1 MRERT
6 KVLLDTDIG
15 DDIDDAMAL
24 CLALSSPEIELVGIT
39 TVTKNVMDR
48 ARLAKKLTVLAGR
61 DIPVYAGY
69 CDGIVERRDP
79 YDYPESFAMYG
90 GKPHMLQY
98 TPDLESDEYAPL
110 NRGEGLNGESAVDF
124 IIDSCRRYGKDL
136 IVCAI
141 GPLSNLARAMKKDP
155 EALSLAREVAL
166 MGGCYYRT
174 FPEYNI
180 KADAEAADM
189 LVSPALDNVVCFGL
203 EATEKLAL
211 SREQTETIMNYKGDP
226 AAEWLG
232 KLTRVWDE
240 KIKVAPVLFDPVTL
254 YYCADPTIAETEK
267 MEVKVLTEGAG
278 RGLTVNVG
286 DWWKK
291 LKRFDYGT
299 VTVARSSDKERFI
312 GEFMSRVFG
321 AGKKA

>member
-1 MRERT
+1 MTKREQLRERY
-6 KVLLDTDIG
+6 
-15 DDIDDAMAL
+15 
-24 CLALSSPEIELVGIT
+24 E
-39 TVTKNVMDR
+39 
-48 ARLAKKLTVLAGR
+48 
-61 DIPVYAGY
+61 
-69 CDGIVERRDP
+69 
-79 YDYPESFAMYG
+79 
-90 GKPHMLQY
+90 
-98 TPDLESDEYAPL
+98 
-110 NRGEGLNGESAVDF
+110 
-124 IIDSCRRYGKDL
+124 
-136 IVCAI
+136 
-141 GPLSNLARAMKKDP
+141 
-155 EALSLAREVAL
+155 
-166 MGGCYYRT
+166 
-174 FPEYNI
+174 
-180 KADAEAADM
+180 EAAF
-189 LVSPALDNVVCFGL
+189 ALAMDKIAASEGENYL
-203 EATEKLAL
+203 KLN
-211 SREQTETIMNYKGDP
+211 SRLKGDP